1 MSGAEAESIVRR
13 MYEAFRRG
21 DMETVRDCFTPDA
34 VWQVPGRSPLAGAY
48 QGFDAILAYF
58 TSLRELSGGT
68 FRTELLEL
76 LVGDQRVAALQRATG
91 TRGEKHLEH
100 FACQLMTIRDG
111 RIAEVRGFYSD
122 QYTVDEF
129 LS

>member
-1 MSGAEAESIVRR
+1 MSGPAPENVVRR
-13 MYEAFRRG
+13 MYAAFRRG
-21 DMETVRDCFTPDA
+21 DMETVKDCFTPDA

-48 QGFDAILAYF
+48 EGFDAILGYF
-58 TSLRELSGGT
+58 ATLRELSGGT

-91 TRGEKHLEH
+91 TRGQTHLDH
-100 FACQLMTIRDG
+100 LACQLMTIRDG
-111 RIAEVRGFYSD
+111 KIAEVHGFYSD
-122 QYTVDEF
+122 QYGVDAF